1 MTMTALPAQGSRQRV
16 LLLLGLMLVV
26 VAAACAPREQAGGG
40 DSQAPT
46 AGSHAGSHSD
56 LGTPRA
62 DAQVSAPQDVRIALF
77 QFAPATVRARVGI
90 PVTWAN
96 SDQIEHS
103 VTHGT
108 PSAPGVAFDSGL
120 FVQGQRFTF
129 TFTAPGEYAYF
140 CTRHPSMEG
149 LVQVA
154 S

>member
-1 MTMTALPAQGSRQRV
+1 MTMMALPAQRSRQRAV
-16 LLLLGLMLVV
+16 LLLSVMLVL
-26 VAAACAPREQAGGG
+26 VAAACAPREQAGGENT
-40 DSQAPT
+40 QARP
-46 AGSHAGSHSD
+46 AGSPSESV
-56 LGTPRA
+56 TPRA

-129 TFTAPGEYAYF
+129 TFATPGEYAYF